1 MLDIVTYLP
10 HKRKL
15 TPSGWYSF
23 NAPCCAHNGQSPDRR
38 QRGGLK
44 VTDDSWSFHCFNCNY
59 TASFV
64 LGRAVSFRA
73 RRLLTWMGVPE
84 NEIEH
89 LTLASLRHR
98 SIHGLIN
105 DRQQTLNAL
114 QNIDFEEREL
124 PAFCE
129 LLTPELDAER
139 WQYVQARGV
148 PAHFPVMTIKNQNLR
163 PNVVVPFT
171 YNDRIVGHTT
181 RYLDDR
187 KPKYVSDVQP
197 GYVFGVDQQQEHWQY
212 VIVTE
217 GIFDALSIDGV
228 AVMHSEISDAQV
240 KLIRSLSRQVIVVP
254 DQDTSGMSL
263 IDRAVEL
270 GWGVSIPEWSDCKDV
285 NDAVQRYGKLATILS
300 ILENAETSRIKIELR
315 KKQLIKTFNKT
326 YEAD

>member
-1 MLDIVTYLP
+1 MFDIVQYLP

-23 NAPCCAHNGQSPDRR
+23 NAPCCEHNGQSPDRR

-44 VTDDSWSFHCFNCNY
+44 ITDDSFSFHCFNCNY

-64 LGRAVSFRA
+64 MGRAVSFRA
-73 RRLLTWMGVPE
+73 RKLLTWMGVPD

-89 LTLASLRHR
+89 LTLESLRHR

-105 DRQQTLNAL
+105 DRQQTLNTL
-114 QNIDFEEREL
+114 QGIEFEEREL
-124 PAFCE
+124 PTFSE
-129 LLTPELDAER
+129 LLTEKLSPER
-139 WQYVQARGV
+139 WQYVRDRGV
-148 PAHFPVMTIKNQNLR
+148 SEHFPIMTIVEQVYKR
-163 PNVVVPFT
+163 PNVIVPFT

-187 KPKYVSDVQP
+187 TPKYVSDVQP
-197 GYVFGVDQQQEHWQY
+197 GYVFGVDQQQSHWQR

-228 AVMHSEISDAQV
+228 AVMHSEISDAQAR
-240 KLIRSLSRQVIVVP
+240 LIRGLGRQVIVVP
-254 DQDTSGMSL
+254 DQDQSGLSL

-270 GWGVSIPEWSDCKDV
+270 GWSVSIPAWPACKDV
-285 NDAVQRYGKLATILS
+285 NDAVQRYGRLATVLS
-300 ILENAETSRIKIELR
+300 IFENLESSRIKIELR
-315 KKQLIKTFNKT
+315 KKALVKRLQR
-326 YEAD
+326 

>member
-1 MLDIVTYLP
+1 MLDIVSYLP

-23 NAPCCAHNGQSPDRR
+23 NAPCCVHNGQTADQR

-89 LTLASLRHR
+89 LTLESLRHR

-105 DRQQTLNAL
+105 DRQQTLNTL
-114 QNIDFEEREL
+114 QGIEFEEREL
-124 PAFCE
+124 PAFSE
-129 LLTPELDAER
+129 LLTAELNEKH

-148 PAHFPVMTIKNQNLR
+148 SDHFPIMTIANKNVR
-163 PNVVVPFT
+163 PNVIVPFT
-171 YNDRIVGHTT
+171 YNNRIVGHTT

-197 GYVFGVDQQQEHWQY
+197 GYVFGVDQQQDNWQR

-228 AVMHSEISDAQV
+228 AVMHSEISDAQAR
-240 KLIRSLSRQVIVVP
+240 LIRSLGRQVIVVP
-254 DQDTSGMSL
+254 DQDLSGLSL

-270 GWGVSIPEWSDCKDV
+270 GWSVSIPEWDNCKDV
-285 NDAVQRYGKLATILS
+285 NDAVQRYGRLATILS
-300 ILENAETSRIKIELR
+300 ILENVETSRIKIELR
-315 KKQLIKTFNKT
+315 KKALVKRLQR
-326 YEAD
+326 

>member
-1 MLDIVTYLP
+1 MLDIVSYLP

-23 NAPCCAHNGQSPDRR
+23 NAPCCEHNGQTADRR

-89 LTLASLRHR
+89 LTLESLRHR
-98 SIHGLIN
+98 SIHGLIS
-105 DRQQTLNAL
+105 DRQQVLNTL
-114 QNIDFEEREL
+114 QGITFEEREL
-124 PAFCE
+124 PAFSE
-129 LLTPELDAER
+129 LLTAELDVKR
-139 WQYVQARGV
+139 CQYVQARGV
-148 PAHFPVMTIKNQNLR
+148 PGHFPIMTIANKNVR
-163 PNVVVPFT
+163 PNVIVPFT
-171 YNDRIVGHTT
+171 YNNQIVGHTT

-197 GYVFGVDQQQEHWQY
+197 GYVFGVDQQQDNWQR

-228 AVMHSEISDAQV
+228 AVMHSEISDAQAR
-240 KLIRSLSRQVIVVP
+240 LIRSLGRQVIVVP
-254 DQDTSGMSL
+254 DQDLSGLSL

-270 GWGVSIPEWSDCKDV
+270 GWNVSIPEWDNCKDV

-300 ILENAETSRIKIELR
+300 ILENVESSRIKIELR
-315 KKQLIKTFNKT
+315 KKALVKRLQR
-326 YEAD
+326 

>member
-1 MLDIVTYLP
+1 MLDIVSYLP

-44 VTDDSWSFHCFNCNY
+44 VTDDSWSYHCFNCNY

-64 LGRAVSFRA
+64 MGRAVSYKA
-73 RRLLTWMGVPE
+73 RKLLLWLGVPE

-89 LTLASLRHR
+89 LTLESLRHR
-98 SIHGLIN
+98 NIHGLIS

-114 QNIDFEEREL
+114 QNINFEEREL
-124 PAFCE
+124 PAFSE
-129 LLTPELDAER
+129 LLTAELDAER

-148 PAHFPVMTIKNQNLR
+148 PKHFPIMTITNKNVR
-163 PNVVVPFT
+163 PNVIVPFT
-171 YNDRIVGHTT
+171 YNNRIVGHTT

-197 GYVFGVDQQQEHWQY
+197 GYVFGIDQQQDHWQY

-217 GIFDALSIDGV
+217 GIFDALSINGV
-228 AVMHSEISDAQV
+228 AVMHSEISDAQAR
-240 KLIRSLSRQVIVVP
+240 LIRSLGRTVIVVP
-254 DQDTSGMSL
+254 DQDTSGLSL

-270 GWGVSIPEWSDCKDV
+270 GWGVSIPEWADCKDA
-285 NDAVQRYGKLATILS
+285 NDAVQRYGRLATVLS
-300 ILENAETSRIKIELR
+300 ILENAESSRIKIELR
-315 KKQLIKTFNKT
+315 KKALVKKIS
-326 YEAD
+326 

>member
-1 MLDIVTYLP
+1 MLDIVSYLP

-23 NAPCCAHNGQSPDRR
+23 NAPCCSHNGQSPDRR

-64 LGRAVSFRA
+64 MGRAVSYRA

-89 LTLASLRHR
+89 LTLESLRHR

-105 DRQQTLNAL
+105 DRQQVLNTLQGIA
-114 QNIDFEEREL
+114 FEEREL
-124 PAFCE
+124 PAFSE
-129 LLTPELDAER
+129 LLTAELDAER
-139 WQYVQARGV
+139 WQYVRDRGV
-148 PAHFPVMTIKNQNLR
+148 PDHFPIMTITNENVR
-163 PNVVVPFT
+163 PNVIVPFT
-171 YNDRIVGHTT
+171 YNNRIVGHTS
-181 RYLDDR
+181 RYLDNR
-187 KPKYVSDVQP
+187 KPKYLSDVQP
-197 GYVFGVDQQQEHWQY
+197 GYVFGIDQQQEHWQR

-228 AVMHSEISDAQV
+228 AVMHSEISDAQAR
-240 KLIRSLSRQVIVVP
+240 LIRSLGRQVIVVP
-254 DQDTSGMSL
+254 DQDLSGVSL

-270 GWGVSIPEWSDCKDV
+270 NWMVSIPEWEDCKDV
-285 NDAVQRYGKLATILS
+285 NDAVQRYGRLATVMS
-300 ILENAETSRIKIELR
+300 ILENAESSRIKIELR
-315 KKQLIKTFNKT
+315 KKALVKKIS
-326 YEAD
+326 

>member
-23 NAPCCAHNGQSPDRR
+23 NAPCCTHNGQTADRR

-64 LGRAVSFRA
+64 MGRAPSFKA
-73 RRLLTWMGVPE
+73 RRLLGWMGVPE

-89 LTLASLRHR
+89 LTLESLRHR

-105 DRQQTLNAL
+105 DRQQMLNTL
-114 QNIDFEEREL
+114 QGIDFEERDL
-124 PAFCE
+124 PAFSE
-129 LLTPELDAER
+129 LLTAELDTER
-139 WQYVQARGV
+139 WQYIRARGV
-148 PAHFPVMTIKNQNLR
+148 PEHFPIMTIANKNVR
-163 PNVVVPFT
+163 PSVIVPFT
-171 YNDRIVGHTT
+171 YNNQIVGHTS
-181 RYLDDR
+181 RYLDNR
-187 KPKYVSDVQP
+187 KPKYLSDVQP
-197 GYVFGVDQQQEHWQY
+197 GYVFGIDRQQEHWQY
-212 VIVTE
+212 VLVTE

-228 AVMHSEISDAQV
+228 AVMHSEISDAQAR
-240 KLIRSLSRQVIVVP
+240 LIRSLGRQVIVVP
-254 DQDTSGMSL
+254 DQDTSGLSL

-270 GWGVSIPEWSDCKDV
+270 GWSVSMPEWDNCKDA

-300 ILENAETSRIKIELR
+300 ILENAESSRIKIELR
-315 KKQLIKTFNKT
+315 KKALVKRLQR
-326 YEAD
+326 